1 MLNPGYTWN
10 KAEIGVKHQ
19 SINQSINILVNNY
32 YYLIYRV
39 DAMIKIQDALR
50 DNKAGEAIA
59 LIRSAR

>member
-1 MLNPGYTWN
+1 M
-10 KAEIGVKHQ
+10 
-19 SINQSINILVNNY
+19 LVNNY

-50 DNKAGEAIA
+50 ENKAGEAIA